1 MKKSLLAIALAV
13 VMTPFVF
20 AAQTTGAA
28 AGQPA
33 ATKNAKVKKAT
44 KATKKAAKK
53 GTKGTKAAA
62 AKPAP
67 TTPQK

>member
-20 AAQTTGAA
+20 AAQTTGTN

-33 ATKNAKVKKAT
+33 PTSHAKVKKA
-44 KATKKAAKK
+44 KAKKVKHAKKAKP
-53 GTKGTKAAA
+53 AAA
-62 AKPAP
+62 ATAV
-67 TTPQK
+67 TQK

>member
-1 MKKSLLAIALAV
+1 MKKTVLAIALAA

-28 AGQPA
+28 GTPA
-33 ATKNAKVKKAT
+33 ATSNAKTKKA
-44 KATKKAAKK
+44 KATKKGKK
-53 GTKGTKAAA
+53 STKAKTAA
-62 AKPAP
+62 